1 MLANVLELNS
11 KGLYQSSR
19 KEKQSCCLVFPFST
33 KREIRHVHLEVVQ
46 GRPRNVQ
53 KSVMH
58 VQSCCFANINLL
70 HFCRSRCRR
79 RRRCLSSLMAK
90 PGTWDQ
96 DGWILANFFS
106 AFLWIEKRSCSIKLQ
121 NWKRPIVDLT
131 SKVEKENFL
140 LRVGLTWEI
149 PSGLD
154 RPIVPAR
161 VANRNKE
168 FASSCPLTDSAKNRE
183 FTHHGDG
190 KRQIQVGNFSK

>member
-1 MLANVLELNS
+1 
-11 KGLYQSSR
+11 
-19 KEKQSCCLVFPFST
+19 
-33 KREIRHVHLEVVQ
+33 
-46 GRPRNVQ
+46 
-53 KSVMH
+53 MH

-96 DGWILANFFS
+96 DRWILANFFS
-106 AFLWIEKRSCSIKLQ
+106 AFLWIEKRSSSIKLQ

-131 SKVEKENFL
+131 SMVQKENFL